1 MTRGQ
6 MTSLCMRTNSYT
18 YRNLCRRHM
27 KEGLKLIIGLE
38 RGTNTVGSTY
48 LRLLENT
55 LSFILDT
62 LKLELI

>member
-1 MTRGQ
+1 
-6 MTSLCMRTNSYT
+6 
-18 YRNLCRRHM
+18 M